1 MVKVLISL
9 QTVIPIQ
16 ESTDMENLTV
26 EEGILG
32 KTDRIMKVISK
43 TE

>member
-9 QTVIPIQ
+9 QTVIPILG
-16 ESTDMENLTV
+16 STDMENLME

-32 KTDRIMKVISK
+32 KTDHIMKVISK